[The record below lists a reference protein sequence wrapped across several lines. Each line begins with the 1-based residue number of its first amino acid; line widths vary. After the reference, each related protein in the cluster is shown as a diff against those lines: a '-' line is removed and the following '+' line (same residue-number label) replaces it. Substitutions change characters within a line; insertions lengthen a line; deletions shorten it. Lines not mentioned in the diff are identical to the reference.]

1 MNFFKK
7 VWEMVSPLLVYGLIQ
22 YVIATAVIFFFIYSE
37 ADPEL
42 VGDTAYLASLAKAS
56 YDMLDNNI
64 VFISGISALAA
75 IPILKR
81 MLGREWLKRPYL
93 IQESEPKAKKYLF
106 VFMAAAGMTVAANLL
121 INALEVFKYAAD
133 YAQTA
138 RDMYAE
144 PLYIQVIVI
153 GILMPVM
160 EELIFRGL
168 IYERVSNFS
177 GEASGILLTSAI
189 FGIYHGNLV
198 QGVYA
203 FCFSFLMIYAYKRT
217 GSFLAP
223 ISFHIVSNLICLGL
237 NRMPPL
243 STMGYS
249 VGIVLSAMIGIY
261 GFYELK
267 QGRFFEVVA
276 IEMEAGDEENDDF
289 DRETEKDWD

>member
-7 VWEMVSPLLVYGLIQ
+7 AWEMVSPLLVYGLIQ
-22 YVIATAVIFFFIYSE
+22 YVVATAAIFFFIYSQ

-42 VGDTAYLASLAKAS
+42 VEDTAYLASMAKES

-64 VFISGISALAA
+64 LFISGISALAA
-75 IPILKR
+75 IPVLKR

-93 IQESEPKAKKYLF
+93 IQQREPKAKKYLF
-106 VFMAAAGMTVAANLL
+106 VFMAAVGMTVAANLL
-121 INALEVFKYAAD
+121 INALEVFKYATD

-138 RDMYAE
+138 GDMYAE
-144 PLYIQVIVI
+144 PLYMQVLVI
-153 GILMPVM
+153 GILMPIM

-177 GEASGILLTSAI
+177 GEASGVLLTSAI

-223 ISFHIVSNLICLGL
+223 VGFHIVSNLICLVL
-237 NRMPPL
+237 NRMSPL

-261 GFYELK
+261 GLYELK
-267 QGRFFEVVA
+267 QGGFFEV
-276 IEMEAGDEENDDF
+276 IPIDMETDDGENDDSEG
-289 DRETEKDWD
+289 ETEKDWD